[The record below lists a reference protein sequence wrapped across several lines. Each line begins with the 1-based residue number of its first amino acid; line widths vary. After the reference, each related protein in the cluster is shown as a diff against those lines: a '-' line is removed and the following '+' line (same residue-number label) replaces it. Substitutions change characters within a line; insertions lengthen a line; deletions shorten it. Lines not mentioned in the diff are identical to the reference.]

1 MLKAMLLS
9 AFFGYMSVGEFTAHS
24 KCCIQDSILSISDL
38 QFCNMTT
45 VEASVLISFRG
56 VKTNPVGPAQ
66 LIRLTRSLD
75 ATWCPV
81 TALQEYVAIR
91 PHSQPLFCH
100 FDGSPLKRSYMDH
113 W

>member
-9 AFFGYMSVGEFTAHS
+9 AFFGHMSVGEFTAHS
-24 KCCIQDSILSISDL
+24 KCCFQDSILSISDL

-100 FDGSPLKRSYMDH
+100 FDGSPLRRSYMDH

>member
-1 MLKAMLLS
+1 M
-9 AFFGYMSVGEFTAHS
+9 
-24 KCCIQDSILSISDL
+24 
-38 QFCNMTT
+38 
-45 VEASVLISFRG
+45 ISFRG
-56 VKTNPVGPAQ
+56 GKTNPVGPAQ
-66 LIRLTRSLD
+66 TIRLTRSLD

-100 FDGSPLKRSYMDH
+100 FDGSPLRRSYMDH